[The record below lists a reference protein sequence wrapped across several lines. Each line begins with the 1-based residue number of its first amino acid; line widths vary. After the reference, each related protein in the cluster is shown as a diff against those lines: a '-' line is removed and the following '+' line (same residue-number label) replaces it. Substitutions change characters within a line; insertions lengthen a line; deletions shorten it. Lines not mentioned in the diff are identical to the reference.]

1 MKIPSKKEMKK
12 DFNKKQYCYYIDD
25 KLINENWAYDE
36 TGLYIPYNSEKNE
49 INKDSTIHD
58 NIYLKIHRIE
68 ETREK
73 IELSFQWL
81 KQGSEEEYIGGIS
94 FSYNYA
100 LNNHDGFKKLNDLLY
115 SSGKQNKN
123 IGDEETYIEFGNYFV
138 AEINGS
144 PHLQI
149 LKDINY
155 KIPPLEK
162 RLSDFKIDGKNIIVT
177 LFENKKRKWIEFK
190 NFYDNINFELDFK
203 VKQIKFVDTTEDKE
217 IAIVTFRYRDRIFHI
232 TKPNLEQLKGLLKEW
247 GYELPDNFVAKLNMF
262 LRNLNDEYTKPKLQN
277 KVKKIGYLFYKRAH
291 IGFARKE
298 LGNYLNDHGMILRK
312 SINAPY
318 LLDKNTNGY
327 DYVTTDDI
335 IILLNKNTIFCPNSI
350 SNKDVEEAITF
361 IKDRR
366 KPQYNIVKFNNC
378 IYDMENFKVITPE
391 EEAIFTLTEVK
402 HDYNPDAKGDK
413 IKEFLRSSLHQ
424 KGDTEEEEQNRI
436 TAFLEMIGYLL
447 TSGNRLNAFFIV
459 TGIGG
464 SGKGVA
470 GSLITNIF
478 GSENVG
484 GLQLQELTPDNRFA
498 TAHLESKQVNIVH
511 DSPNKPIRDTGL
523 LKQITGYDDIP
534 CEPKGKDK
542 YMIPKEEVP
551 DMILFCNNIPD
562 FADGFETAIIQRT
575 VLFEFKNRFRGT
587 DKQNKN
593 LEKEILEDPE
603 EMQWLIYNGIEAY
616 KKMVETDKDFIAR
629 ANENTTL
636 ELLGKHSD
644 PISHILEKLVVY
656 DSKKCYNEDDEKE
669 IEDPIVA
676 KELKELILFVA
687 EKEGIAIDHIDKN
700 GMIESKYL
708 VNKIRKFLDNDEWSS
723 KYLYVAYLG
732 KSETIYPCLRKTD
745 KYYEYLEQMTN
756 EQSELN

>member
-1 MKIPSKKEMKK
+1 MKIPSKEKMKK
-12 DFNKKQYCYYIDD
+12 DFSKKHYSYYIDD

-36 TGLYIPYNSEKNE
+36 TGLYIPYNSEKYD
-49 INKDSTIHD
+49 DSTIHD
-58 NIYLKIHRIE
+58 YLKISRIE

-73 IELSFQWL
+73 IELFFQWA
-81 KQGSEEEYIGGIS
+81 KQVSEEEYVEGES

-100 LNNHDGFKKLNDLLY
+100 LNNHKGFKKLDNLLY

-123 IGDEETYIEFGNYFV
+123 IGEKETYREFANYFLPK
-138 AEINGS
+138 INGS
-144 PHLQI
+144 QHLQI
-149 LKDINY
+149 LKDVNY
-155 KIPPLEK
+155 EEPPSERK
-162 RLSDFKIDGKNIIVT
+162 LSKFEIDGKEVT
-177 LFENKKRKWIEFK
+177 VKLFESKKRKWIVF
-190 NFYDNINFELDFK
+190 NNIYDNINFELDFK
-203 VKQIKFVDTTEDKE
+203 VKQMRFIDTTDDKE
-217 IAIVTFRYRDRIFHI
+217 IAVVNFKYNNKMFSI
-232 TKPNLEQLKGLLKEW
+232 TKSNLKLLNDFLSECDC
-247 GYELPDNFVAKLNMF
+247 ELPDNFDAKLNLY
-262 LRNLNDEYTKPKLQN
+262 LRNLDDNYTKPKFQG
-277 KVKKIGYLFYKRAH
+277 KVKKMAYLFYKREE
-291 IGFARKE
+291 ISFARKE
-298 LGNYLNDHGMILRK
+298 LGNYLNQQGMILRK

-327 DYVTTDDI
+327 NYVTTDDI
-335 IILLNKNTIFCPNSI
+335 IILLNKNPAFYLNSI
-350 SNKDVEEAITF
+350 SNKDVEEAITY
-361 IKDRR
+361 INDRR

-378 IYDMENFKVITPE
+378 LYDMENFKIIKRDEDP
-391 EEAIFTLTEVK
+391 IFTLIEVK
-402 HDYNPDAKGDK
+402 HDYNPLAKGDK

-424 KGDTEEEEQNRI
+424 EGDSEKEEQNRI

-575 VLFEFKNRFRGT
+575 VLFEFKNMFRGT

-629 ANENTTL
+629 ANEKTTL

-644 PISHILEKLVVY
+644 PISHILEKLVVF
-656 DSKKCYNEDDEKE
+656 DSNYCYNEEDKKE

-687 EKEGIAIDHIDKN
+687 GKEGMAIDHIDKN

-745 KYYEYLEQMTN
+745 KYYEYLELMMD
-756 EQSELN
+756 EELESD

>member
-1 MKIPSKKEMKK
+1 
-12 DFNKKQYCYYIDD
+12 
-25 KLINENWAYDE
+25 
-36 TGLYIPYNSEKNE
+36 
-49 INKDSTIHD
+49 
-58 NIYLKIHRIE
+58 
-68 ETREK
+68 
-73 IELSFQWL
+73 
-81 KQGSEEEYIGGIS
+81 
-94 FSYNYA
+94 
-100 LNNHDGFKKLNDLLY
+100 
-115 SSGKQNKN
+115 
-123 IGDEETYIEFGNYFV
+123 
-138 AEINGS
+138 
-144 PHLQI
+144 
-149 LKDINY
+149 
-155 KIPPLEK
+155 
-162 RLSDFKIDGKNIIVT
+162 
-177 LFENKKRKWIEFK
+177 
-190 NFYDNINFELDFK
+190 
-203 VKQIKFVDTTEDKE
+203 
-217 IAIVTFRYRDRIFHI
+217 
-232 TKPNLEQLKGLLKEW
+232 
-247 GYELPDNFVAKLNMF
+247 
-262 LRNLNDEYTKPKLQN
+262 
-277 KVKKIGYLFYKRAH
+277 
-291 IGFARKE
+291 
-298 LGNYLNDHGMILRK
+298 MILRK

-327 DYVTTDDI
+327 NYVTTDDI
-335 IILLNKNTIFCPNSI
+335 IILLNKNPAFYLNSI
-350 SNKDVEEAITF
+350 SNKDVEEAITY
-361 IKDRR
+361 INDRR

-378 IYDMENFKVITPE
+378 LYDMENFKIIKRDEDP
-391 EEAIFTLTEVK
+391 IFTLIEVK
-402 HDYNPDAKGDK
+402 HDYNPLAKGDK

-424 KGDTEEEEQNRI
+424 EGDSEIEEQNRI

-629 ANENTTL
+629 ANEKTTL

-644 PISHILEKLVVY
+644 PISHILEKLVVF
-656 DSKKCYNEDDEKE
+656 DSNYCYNEEDKKE

-676 KELKELILFVA
+676 KELKELISYVA

-745 KYYEYLEQMTN
+745 KYYEYLELMMD
-756 EQSELN
+756 EELESD